1 MGSASFPSLHL
12 PTFSCES
19 AHPGEV
25 TQQRL
30 VARLYASVK
39 ISVNE
44 SRNGS
49 RGTASGLPTIRT
61 VRVLMWYDGAWGSLR
76 SQKAVLLLL
85 SRSELVPSG
94 PSRTMINILA
104 QTTAIMVGKGSFGG
118 KKRSSLGWQIKPL
131 PQESIGD
138 DKLMVS
144 VARMRSGTVDHSSKK
159 PAAV

>member
-76 SQKAVLLLL
+76 SQKTVLLLL

-118 KKRSSLGWQIKPL
+118 KKRSSLGRQIGSL

-138 DKLMVS
+138 DELVVS
-144 VARMRSGTVDHSSKK
+144 VARMRSGAIDHSPKK

>member
-1 MGSASFPSLHL
+1 MSSASFPSLHL

-49 RGTASGLPTIRT
+49 RGTASGLPTFRELS
-61 VRVLMWYDGAWGSLR
+61 VG
-76 SQKAVLLLL
+76 QKPDPGKPPRLGEQPAHEVTLL
-85 SRSELVPSG
+85 
-94 PSRTMINILA
+94 A
-104 QTTAIMVGKGSFGG
+104 
-118 KKRSSLGWQIKPL
+118 
-131 PQESIGD
+131 
-138 DKLMVS
+138 
-144 VARMRSGTVDHSSKK
+144 VARQEECCFEEVSARG
-159 PAAV
+159 PATAPCG

>member
-49 RGTASGLPTIRT
+49 RGTASELPTIRT
-61 VRVLMWYDGAWGSLR
+61 
-76 SQKAVLLLL
+76 
-85 SRSELVPSG
+85 SG

-118 KKRSSLGWQIKPL
+118 RKRSSLGRQIGSL
-131 PQESIGD
+131 P
-138 DKLMVS
+138 
-144 VARMRSGTVDHSSKK
+144 
-159 PAAV
+159 